1 MLTSRTAEI
10 AAALPEF
17 VFVAVAL
24 VWPAL
29 AVRGWIRRRGTVR
42 GKWLDHVG
50 LRPAASLAAMVV
62 VAGVSALFWVY
73 LVARWHGGGPLWA
86 LVVPVAACVA
96 VVGATVGWL
105 RKRGTEEPE
114 RPSPPVADDDPV
126 DAEIRSGVREWVEET
141 WHVGVIVSV
150 ALGAAQAAGRHVE
163 VRASLGVLATATTVV
178 LVLGA
183 DVFTDSV
190 RRGLADRQRLRLAS
204 LSMGVVLAGVLA
216 VAGSAAILPWL
227 SGGGAWRVVSAA
239 VVGLLGYLSG
249 SVLAAPW
256 SIALR
261 RGLPDTTPG
270 RSTASVPARAPADG
284 TRPVRAP
291 EFVATAEDPFA
302 DDTLGRSEEVE
313 QFCRR
318 LLDAQTPAVWSVEGG
333 WGTGKTAFGLMC
345 RAWLGREAPGAPA
358 VSVPLL
364 GGGVT
369 GSPPVDLAMAIA
381 QHLEKHPLYS
391 GDPVERR
398 ERRSRLAVL
407 AAQALEPQEY
417 LSAFSRGDKP
427 SHDCISEIRRLLGE
441 YTAGFSGPVV
451 VWIDELDRCPPEY
464 ALGVLAAARSV
475 CALDRTVC
483 VLAVNPEPLKHAVHR
498 RLAGDAQPEDLDVYL
513 RRFIDARLDLV
524 TPGED
529 SFERGENRA
538 SFLAGVLEHSGCS
551 GTFEQAGYA
560 NVALWELAKSSRLS
574 LRDIEQIVY
583 RVAAVW
589 SGYPDRPDDGY
600 EKAKKSATYSA
611 VRGPAAREAAA
622 WDQTINRAL
631 ALAILR
637 TLAPHKFAE
646 YRRGLIYPDDS
657 EHPVPLAQD
666 LFRLCRPDTGK
677 DDPPLPELKD
687 LMARLAVRDALRFDD
702 LRGLVRAVEAI

>member
-29 AVRGWIRRRGTVR
+29 AVRGWIRQRGTGR

-50 LRPAASLAAMVV
+50 LRPAASWAGVVV
-62 VAGVSALFWVY
+62 VAALSALFWVY
-73 LVARWHGGGPLWA
+73 LVARWRGGGPVWA
-86 LVVPVAACVA
+86 LVVPAAAGAA
-96 VVGATVGWL
+96 VVGSTVAWL

-114 RPSPPVADDDPV
+114 RPSPPAGDDPV
-126 DAEIRSGVREWVEET
+126 DAEIRSGVLDWVRET
-141 WHVGVIVSV
+141 WPVGVVVGV
-150 ALGAAQAAGRHVE
+150 ALGAAQAVGRHVE

-183 DVFTDSV
+183 DVFADSV
-190 RRGLADRQRLRLAS
+190 RLGLAARQRLRLAS

-227 SGGGAWRVVSAA
+227 ASGGAWRVVSAA
-239 VVGLLGYLSG
+239 VVGVLGYVSG
-249 SVLAAPW
+249 SVLAAPL

-261 RGLPDTTPG
+261 RGSPDNRPGSSPLPTSSRP
-270 RSTASVPARAPADG
+270 PEEG

-291 EFVATAEDPFA
+291 AFVATAEDPFA
-302 DDTLGRSEEVE
+302 HDTLGRSEEVE
-313 QFCRR
+313 QFCKR
-318 LLDAQTPAVWSVEGG
+318 LLGTQTPAVWSVEGE
-333 WGTGKTAFGLMC
+333 WGSGKTAFGLMC
-345 RAWLGREAPGAPA
+345 RAWLEREAPGSPT
-358 VSVPLL
+358 VPVPLL

-369 GSPPVDLAMAIA
+369 GSPPVDLAIAIA
-381 QHLEKHPLYS
+381 QHLEKHPLHR

-398 ERRSRLAVL
+398 ERRNRLAVL
-407 AAQALEPQEY
+407 AAQALEPQE
-417 LSAFSRGDKP
+417 LLREFARGDKP
-427 SHDCISEIRRLLGE
+427 PHDCISEIRRLLSE
-441 YTAGFSGPVV
+441 YTAGFRSPVV

-483 VLAVNPEPLKHAVHR
+483 VLAINPEPLKHAVRR
-498 RLAGDAQPEDLDVYL
+498 RLASGATAEDLDVYL

-560 NVALWELAKSSRLS
+560 KVALWELAKSSRLS

-589 SGYPDRPDDGY
+589 SGYPGRPDDGY
-600 EKAKKSATYSA
+600 ENAKQSATYSA

-666 LFRLCRPDTGK
+666 LFHLCRPDTGK
-677 DDPPLPELKD
+677 DDPPLPGLKD
-687 LMARLAVRDALRFDD
+687 LMGHLTVRDALRLDD